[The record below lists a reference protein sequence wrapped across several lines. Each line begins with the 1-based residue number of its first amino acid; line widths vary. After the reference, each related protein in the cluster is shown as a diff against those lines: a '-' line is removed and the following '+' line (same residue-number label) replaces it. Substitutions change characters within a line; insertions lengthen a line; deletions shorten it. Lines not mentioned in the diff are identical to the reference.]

1 MKENKINIEH
11 YNKTY
16 TSQKLEEL
24 FDRFLSDDNSQEIT
38 LKNIDNLLQSGSDW
52 LSYTQDSCFDYLV
65 RFYQEGLLL
74 PELFTEDGN
83 AWRDGNTHTQMDI
96 LQKEYQTG
104 NYFHICFNEYV
115 EADEWLAINFKSQRT
130 AARFL
135 SALLNET
142 GDDGMPMK
150 ERLFSARFYAAKGES
165 KFSVNHEKVVLYYP
179 EEYSKNIYNFV
190 MKKLEGYTLPYLNP
204 FCTLYSLQNK
214 TLCFG
219 TGRDRGT
226 YSFQQQ
232 CALYVAEFIN
242 GAPVNDWEDTVSLE
256 KVKRYFLKRKQ
267 DFVTDC
273 FTYVCNRLR
282 NDNLHLNNYIINLI
296 LKPMKMTKH
305 LCVMLAAAGL
315 FACSNEEVINEQAA
329 VAVSGPAALTIQ
341 INNPG
346 MSRTTTT
353 GTDGTTGQTAAI
365 TVKSL
370 LVKYLKDNQQNGD
383 IVKVDL
389 TGNELTSSKSSATLY
404 DVPEGTTG
412 FVVVGNSLEEASS
425 AAFSS
430 TSDAET
436 NTKTDKSAAAATV
449 YGMTTTL
456 TASGKVIKGTGE
468 TNEGQANTTYSEY
481 TATVTVR
488 PVTARMEISGLTFAP
503 NSPSDFNSLK
513 LEGVFL
519 NDYYNVG
526 TFTADGS
533 ADKVTATTPV
543 YLDANPETTTELT
556 TAVAVLKDKFKL
568 ADWLD
573 GSNNFYTAGQQ
584 QAPTFPADSK
594 VWAYNFF
601 VDSDNAEHSLPK
613 FTVVVTPE
621 YASGNGYGSPL
632 YAVIAKYQT
641 KVSEGEPTEI
651 TKFEAGKIYKIES
664 LSLPEDVLTPDIN
677 GNQTIAIT
685 ATVTVTPWTIQQTT
699 GVWEGQN

>member
-219 TGRDRGT
+219 TGHDRGT

-315 FACSNEEVINEQAA
+315 FACSNEDVINEPAA

-346 MSRTTTT
+346 MSRATTT
-353 GTDGTTGQTAAI
+353 GTTGDDGQTAAI
-365 TVKSL
+365 TVNNL
-370 LVKYLKDNQQNGD
+370 IVKYLPSGTYAKLDNLTLTNGQD
-383 IVKVDL
+383 Q
-389 TGNELTSSKSSATLY
+389 TLY

-412 FVVVGNSLEEASS
+412 FVVVGNSLASS
-425 AAFSS
+425 AGEAAFSS

-436 NTKTDKSAAAATV
+436 NDKTDKSAAAATV
-449 YGMTTTL
+449 YGMTNEL
-456 TASGKVIKGTGE
+456 TATGE
-468 TNEGQANTTYSEY
+468 VISGDGTENGGQANTSYSKY
-481 TATVTVR
+481 TAKVTVS
-488 PVTARMEISGLTFAP
+488 PVTARMEVSGLKFVPKESGSAF
-503 NSPSDFNSLK
+503 SSLT

-519 NDYYNVG
+519 NDYYKAA
-526 TFTADGS
+526 TFSTSAPEAVTPKKEQGNILSIVDSPESVDALKTALGGE
-533 ADKVTATTPV
+533 
-543 YLDANPETTTELT
+543 DA
-556 TAVAVLKDKFKL
+556 L
-568 ADWLD
+568 ADWL
-573 GSNNFYTAGQQ
+573 STENNFYTNGSTPEA
-584 QAPTFPADSK
+584 FPK
-594 VWAYNFF
+594 NNEVWAYNFF
-601 VDSDNAEHSLPK
+601 VDADNAEHSLPK
-613 FTVVVTPE
+613 FTVVLKPT
-621 YASGNGYGSPL
+621 YAKSAGEGYGDIL
-632 YAVIAKYQT
+632 YAVITKYQT

-651 TKFEAGKIYKIES
+651 TKFEAGKIYQITS
-664 LSLPEDVLTPDIN
+664 LELPEDVLTPDIN

-685 ATVTVTPWTIQQTT
+685 ATVTVVPWTIQQTT